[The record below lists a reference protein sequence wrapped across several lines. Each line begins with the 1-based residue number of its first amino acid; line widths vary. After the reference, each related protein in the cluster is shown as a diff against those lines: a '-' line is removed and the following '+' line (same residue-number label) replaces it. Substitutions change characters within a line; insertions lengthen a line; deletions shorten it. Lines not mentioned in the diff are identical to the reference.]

1 LVDKTTNA
9 KQCLAFLRETIMQQ
23 QFTDVFGRVLL
34 SKNEPP
40 LQAQSQ

>member
-9 KQCLAFLRETIMQQ
+9 KQCLAFLREKIMQQ

-34 SKNEPP
+34 LKNEPP